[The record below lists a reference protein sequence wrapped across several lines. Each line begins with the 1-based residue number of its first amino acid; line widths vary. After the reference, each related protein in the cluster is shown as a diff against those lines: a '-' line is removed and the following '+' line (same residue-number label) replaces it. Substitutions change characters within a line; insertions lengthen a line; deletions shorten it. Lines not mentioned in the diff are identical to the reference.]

1 MTFEQ
6 FYRILR
12 ARRKL
17 AWSVYLGILILAIA
31 YCLLWP
37 KSYTA
42 TTNVVVESKVDPIT
56 GFASGGAGLQTSAL
70 LATQMSIMKSDHVAR
85 QVVRDLKLD
94 QSAETRETWEKDTSG
109 RGSFEDWLAKRLVKG
124 LTVEPSKESTVLE
137 LSYESVEPNFAATLA
152 NAFAKAYLDAL
163 VQMKTEP
170 ARQYAGYF
178 EERAA
183 LARTK
188 LEEAQ
193 KALAAAQ
200 KERGIFLT
208 DERLDAEASR
218 LNELGLQQTS
228 IRAMRVE
235 SSSRRQVVDGS
246 PERIA
251 DVSTNAVVMQF
262 KADLSRLQGQLSE
275 LQSSLGDNHPSVKQ
289 VKANI
294 EQQTRRLNAEIAKA
308 ANVVRSTDTV
318 LREREEAATKA
329 YEAQRQRLLT
339 MKDQRNEVAILER
352 EVDSAAKVYE
362 TMVLRQSQ
370 SSLESNSNQSSAYIL
385 SAAVA
390 PPTHSSPR
398 SFLAI
403 ALALTLGTVVTL
415 FLTMAAELL
424 DRRVRTADDL
434 INALDLPVIG
444 ALPSPD
450 ASRFAKLGKKLGFA
464 KLSPANHKPRGA
476 SLQP

>member
-17 AWSVYLGILILAIA
+17 AWSVYLTILVLTVA

-37 KSYTA
+37 KNYTA
-42 TTNVVVESKVDPIT
+42 TTNIVVESKIDPIT
-56 GFASGGAGLQTSAL
+56 GFASAGASLQTSAL
-70 LATQMSIMKSDHVAR
+70 LATQMSIIKSDHVAR

-94 QSAETRETWEKDTSG
+94 QSAETHETWQKDTSG
-109 RGSFEDWLAKRLVKG
+109 LGSFEDWLAKRLLKG
-124 LTVEPSKESTVLE
+124 LTVEPSKESTVVE
-137 LSYESVEPNFAATLA
+137 LSYESIEPNFAATLA
-152 NAFAKAYLDAL
+152 NAFAKAYLDTL

-188 LEEAQ
+188 LEAAQ
-193 KALAAAQ
+193 KALSTAQ

-208 DERLDAEASR
+208 DERMDAESAR
-218 LNELGLQQTS
+218 LNEMGLQLTS
-228 IRAMRVE
+228 IRSQRVE

-262 KADLSRLQGQLSE
+262 KADLSRTQGQLSE
-275 LQSSLGDNHPSVKQ
+275 LQSTLGDNHPSVKQ
-289 VKANI
+289 LKANI
-294 EQQTRRLNAEIAKA
+294 EQQTRRLNAEIGKA
-308 ANVVRSTDTV
+308 ANVVRSVDVV
-318 LREREEAATKA
+318 LREREDAASKV
-329 YEAQRQRLLT
+329 YEAQRQRLMT
-339 MKDQRNEVAILER
+339 MKDQRNEVALLER

-362 TMVLRQSQ
+362 SMVLRQSQ
-370 SSLESNSNQSSAYIL
+370 SSLESNNNQSNAYIL

-390 PPTHSSPR
+390 PPNQSSPKT
-398 SFLAI
+398 FLAV
-403 ALALTLGTVVTL
+403 ALAITMGTVVTL

-434 INALDLPVIG
+434 INALDLPVLG

-450 ASRFAKLGKKLGFA
+450 PSRLALFGKKLGFA